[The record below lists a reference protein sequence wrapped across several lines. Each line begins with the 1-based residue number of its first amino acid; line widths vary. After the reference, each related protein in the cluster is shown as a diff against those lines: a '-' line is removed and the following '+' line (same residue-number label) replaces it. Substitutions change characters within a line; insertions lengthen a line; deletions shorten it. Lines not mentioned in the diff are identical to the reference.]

1 LLILQPGSCC
11 PESPYR
17 ANATADEEYNT
28 ADCHRTNPGKLPDAG
43 TSGPGLAVFLQQ
55 ISCRIGFNRGLLTT
69 IMTHRVAFA
78 LPLLILL
85 SM

>member
-1 LLILQPGSCC
+1 LQPGSCC

-28 ADCHRTNPGKLPDAG
+28 AACHRTNPGKLPDAG
-43 TSGPGLAVFLQQ
+43 TSGPRPAVFLQQ
-55 ISCRIGFNRGLLTT
+55 ISCRMGFDLRLLTT
-69 IMTHRVAFA
+69 IMMHRVDFA

-85 SM
+85 SI